1 MRPHGGF
8 TLAEVLVAL
17 FVVAVGIAGA
27 AGLHARALRA
37 GREAAYLSDG
47 VQLAS
52 ALAERM
58 RANPAAMA
66 LPDDANPYLQADA
79 GAGIDADV
87 DAPACHAGTGCD
99 PSALARFDLAET
111 ARLLA
116 AAVPGGRLLV
126 CRDGAEHGADGWS
139 CDGAAGAPLVVK
151 LGWRSEGATAAPRVL
166 LPVGVLP

>member
-1 MRPHGGF
+1 MRADGGF

-27 AGLHARALRA
+27 AGVHARALRA

-47 VQLAS
+47 VQLAV

-66 LPDDANPYLQADA
+66 LPDDANPYLQTEPDADA
-79 GAGIDADV
+79 
-87 DAPACHAGTGCD
+87 PPCHAGCSPAD
-99 PSALARFDLAET
+99 LARFDLADT
-111 ARLLA
+111 ARALA
-116 AAVPGGRLLV
+116 TAVPGGRVLA
-126 CRDGAEHGADGWS
+126 CRDGAAGNAAAWT

-151 LGWRSEGATAAPRVL
+151 LGWRSDGAAAVPRVL

>member
-1 MRPHGGF
+1 MRAEGGF

-27 AGLHARALRA
+27 AGVHARALRA

-47 VQLAS
+47 VQLAT

-66 LPDDANPYLQADA
+66 LADDANPYLAEHIDADADAPVCYA
-79 GAGIDADV
+79 GAGCSPAD
-87 DAPACHAGTGCD
+87 
-99 PSALARFDLAET
+99 LARFDLSET
-111 ARLLA
+111 VQALA
-116 AAVPGGRLLV
+116 ALPGGRLLA
-126 CRDGAEHGADGWS
+126 CRDGAAVAAAGWT
-139 CDGAAGAPLVVK
+139 CDGAADAPVVIK
-151 LGWRSEGATAAPRVL
+151 LGWRSDGAAAVPRVL